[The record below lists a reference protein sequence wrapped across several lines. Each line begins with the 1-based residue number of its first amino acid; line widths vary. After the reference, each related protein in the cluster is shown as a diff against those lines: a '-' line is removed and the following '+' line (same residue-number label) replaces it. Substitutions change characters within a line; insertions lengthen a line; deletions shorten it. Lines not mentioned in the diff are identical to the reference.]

1 MQRVLRCDGVVP
13 QFALSGREPAP
24 DDVRDLRAWLAER
37 GRGDLDVIVDGE
49 TSAEDP
55 EAAEAKVAPWARA
68 GCAWWLETRWQMP
81 HHTEERMHEVRR
93 RLVSGPPS
101 A

>member
-1 MQRVLRCDGVVP
+1 VP

-37 GRGDLDVIVDGE
+37 GRGDVDVIVDGE

-55 EAAEAKVAPWARA
+55 EAASAKVGPWARA

-81 HHTEERMHEVRR
+81 HHTEERMREVRE
-93 RLVSGPPS
+93 RLIGGPPS